1 MLVNGIYPVDNL
13 SDIYNP
19 IQIIKTSKIL
29 SNFYKIKLPDIY
41 REKQFLQVIE
51 KRRFTTEYGLPEEAK
66 TAK

>member
-1 MLVNGIYPVDNL
+1 MLVNGIYPIDTL

-41 REKQFLQVIE
+41 REKQFL
-51 KRRFTTEYGLPEEAK
+51 
-66 TAK
+66 